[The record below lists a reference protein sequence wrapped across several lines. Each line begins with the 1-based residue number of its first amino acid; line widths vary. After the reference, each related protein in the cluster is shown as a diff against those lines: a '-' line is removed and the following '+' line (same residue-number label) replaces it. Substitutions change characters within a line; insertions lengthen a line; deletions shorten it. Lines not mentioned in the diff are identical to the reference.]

1 MITPEIQ
8 GLLLSYFDLGAST
21 AENDP
26 LLESAKIE
34 TQEFNDLYWHDRIDL
49 IRGIKGSGKTALYRL
64 FSLLQNY
71 IIEKRNTYCVFG
83 VEPSGD
89 PIFKLYQDDFKK
101 FNEYEFEN
109 FWSIYFIS
117 LVYNL
122 IYSTKNLKTLLKD
135 DLDQLD
141 QILLKMGLKFNKDGF
156 SRRDSI
162 ISYLKTISNSKMS
175 FGIKA
180 EIDPFTNSPS
190 ITPIFEISPKE
201 AAYLSSRP
209 MYIADFRDELANIL
223 NRYEVKIWVMLD
235 RLDEVFP
242 HRSEI
247 EKSGLRSLLKA
258 SYNFSH
264 PNLRTKIFMRDDI
277 IAYLAADGFTALTH
291 VTDRSSSTMSWSKD
305 ELLYLIIKRISA
317 IEVLRSYYNIDKD
330 RINIDQNYRD
340 SLFSNIFSAKIGKT
354 NTMDWL
360 YTNCSDSNNIVT
372 PRDMID
378 FLKFAKS
385 EQYKKNKINPKN
397 QEFLISEES
406 FKKALDD
413 LSVHKK
419 DTFLFAEFPHLKEV
433 FLKFEGAYSEYDKQ
447 SLELLLGSDFMKT
460 VDDLRGIGF
469 IKHIPKSG
477 TYKISGI
484 WRKGLNIRRGKAHL
498 KRAPRK
504 KVASCVTIP

>member
-1 MITPEIQ
+1 MIPPDMH
-8 GLLLSYFDLGAST
+8 GFLLSQFDLGAST

-26 LLESAKIE
+26 LLETAKIE
-34 TQEFNDLYWHDRIDL
+34 TQEWNDLYWHDRIDL

-64 FSLLQNY
+64 FSLLQNF
-71 IIEKRNTYCVFG
+71 IIEKKNTYCVFG

-89 PIFKLYQDDFKK
+89 PIFKLYQKEFEDF
-101 FNEYEFEN
+101 NDYEFEN
-109 FWSIYFIS
+109 FWCIYFIA

-122 IYSTKNLKTLLKD
+122 IYSNGTIKSLLD
-135 DLDQLD
+135 HEIEQVDS
-141 QILLKMGLKFNKDGF
+141 ILLKMGLRFSKGSF
-156 SRRDSI
+156 SRKDSI
-162 ISYLKTISNSKMS
+162 ASYLKTIASSKMS
-175 FGIKA
+175 FGVKA
-180 EIDPFTNSPS
+180 EIDPITNFPTL
-190 ITPIFEISPKE
+190 TPIFEIDPKNAE
-201 AAYLSSRP
+201 ELSSRP
-209 MYIADFRDELANIL
+209 LYIAEFRDELARIL
-223 NRYEVKIWVMLD
+223 RNHDIKIWVMLD

-242 HRSEI
+242 HRSDV
-247 EKSGLRSLLKA
+247 EKIGLRSLLKA

-305 ELLYLIIKRISA
+305 ELLYLITKRLSA
-317 IEVLRSYYNIDKD
+317 ISGLRSYYEIDQD
-330 RINIDQNYRD
+330 RINTEKEYREKI
-340 SLFSNIFSAKIGKT
+340 FAGMFSAKIGKM

-360 YTNCSDSNNIVT
+360 YSNCSDSNNIVT

-378 FLKFAKS
+378 FFRFAKS
-385 EQYKKNKINPKN
+385 EQYKKNKMNPKGQIN
-397 QEFLISEES
+397 LISEEC

-433 FLKFEGAYSEYDKQ
+433 FLKFEGAHSEYDKQ
-447 SLELLLGSDFMKT
+447 SLERLLGPDYIKII
-460 VDDLRGIGF
+460 DDLRGIGF

-484 WRKGLNIRRGKAHL
+484 WRKGLNIRRGKAHV
-498 KRAPRK
+498 KRAPRRK
-504 KVASCVTIP
+504 SSVSGLEK